1 MRYREPAAQSAELL
15 RLVLPQV
22 ARHGGHYYPTTYA
35 VWYEYL
41 AGGNLSLAKDI
52 GHRLEAGETLTQ
64 PDIEKLYELHIDTH
78 NSHRVEQL
86 QVGLGNLL
94 RKLADLAATSGEGAA
109 EYART
114 LTECESE
121 LQKITDVESM
131 GRLVSTLLAS
141 TTSVRHSTEALR
153 SELTA
158 TRDEMQALRDQ
169 MGTLQNEAVTD
180 PLTGLRN
187 RRGFDRS
194 LEELCANT
202 PDALSSSA
210 VMIADIDHFKRVNDS
225 YGHLFGDQVIRTAAQ
240 ALKSVLKGRDI
251 VARFGGEEFIIL
263 LPSTPESGAF
273 ALAEQLRA
281 TFAKGRIRRA
291 NSDEFI
297 DKVTISIGVAVPAP
311 GETIEQA
318 IERADKAL
326 YQAKQ
331 EGRNCVRVA
340 A

>member
-15 RLVLPQV
+15 RLALPNI
-22 ARHGGHYYPTTYA
+22 AKHGGHYYPTNYA

-41 AGGNLSLAKDI
+41 SGGNLSLAKEI
-52 GHRLEAGETLTQ
+52 GHRLEAGDSLTQ
-64 PDIEKLYELHIDTH
+64 PDIDKLYELHIDTR
-78 NSHRVEQL
+78 NTHRVEQL
-86 QVGLGNLL
+86 QAGLGNLL
-94 RKLADLAATSGEGAA
+94 RKLAEVAATSGEGAA

-114 LTECESE
+114 LAECEEE
-121 LQKITDVESM
+121 LRKITDMESM
-131 GRLVSTLLAS
+131 GRLVSTLLTS
-141 TTSVRHSTEALR
+141 TAAVRNSTEILR

-158 TRDEMQALRDQ
+158 TRDEMQSLRDQ
-169 MGTLQNEAVTD
+169 LGSLQNEAVTD

-187 RRGFDRS
+187 RRGFSRS
-194 LEELCANT
+194 LEELCAGN
-202 PDALSSSA
+202 PDALTTCS
-210 VMIADIDHFKRVNDS
+210 VMIADIDHFKRVNDT

-251 VARFGGEEFIIL
+251 VARFGGEEFIML
-263 LPSTPESGAF
+263 LPNTPQHGAF
-273 ALAEQLRA
+273 ALAEQLRN

-291 NSDEFI
+291 NSNEFI
-297 DKVTISIGVAVPAP
+297 DSVTISIGVAVPAP

-326 YQAKQ
+326 YQAKE